1 MQCCTQFRS
10 LGVKI
15 LCALYLHY
23 KVAFT
28 FKWYGNSWNKT
39 FYSQRVWIGY
49 NSELAELVYH
59 YFDIYGWECTGYQ
72 NLICSFSSCWQ
83 TFPKANYFVFT
94 KSWSRDQLLPK
105 KKKRGEMGS
114 LGRGM
119 PLRPENFNFC
129 YPTSS
134 PGCFFLAF
142 ATMFKTGD
150 HFSWPL
156 FLSFWVGGLAR
167 WNYSSNKIV
176 CARHGQSWTPQPAL
190 ESRPPKP
197 CPVQRHILV

>member
-1 MQCCTQFRS
+1 MYGKPLKLDWVARVIFLIQIPLTFSGHCNRPIWLTQCCTRFRS

-59 YFDIYGWECTGYQ
+59 YFDIYGWKCTGYQ

-105 KKKRGEMGS
+105 EKKGGKWEVWVEVC
-114 LGRGM
+114 LWDETWKLWLLLPNLIPGM
-119 PLRPENFNFC
+119 LFPGFC
-129 YPTSS
+129 Y
-134 PGCFFLAF
+134 
-142 ATMFKTGD
+142 
-150 HFSWPL
+150 H
-156 FLSFWVGGLAR
+156 V
-167 WNYSSNKIV
+167 
-176 CARHGQSWTPQPAL
+176 
-190 ESRPPKP
+190 
-197 CPVQRHILV
+197 